1 MVVEVE
7 VHDVVDGGVEV
18 VVIVELNRVVEVQG
32 EVEMEKETVV
42 DRVDEK

>member
-1 MVVEVE
+1 MVVE

-42 DRVDEK
+42 DRVDVG

>member
-1 MVVEVE
+1 MVVE

-32 EVEMEKETVV
+32 EVEMENETVV
-42 DRVDEK
+42 DRVDVG

>member
-1 MVVEVE
+1 MVVE
-7 VHDVVDGGVEV
+7 VHDVVDGEVEV